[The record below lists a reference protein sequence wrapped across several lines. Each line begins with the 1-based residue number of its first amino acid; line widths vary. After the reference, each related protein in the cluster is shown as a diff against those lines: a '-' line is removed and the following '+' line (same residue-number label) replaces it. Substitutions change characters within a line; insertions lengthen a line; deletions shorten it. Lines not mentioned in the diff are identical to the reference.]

1 MKLTIRSIAQ
11 RNYIMKPQKIKLLL
25 FSIVLFLCS
34 NAGPVSAQSDEGKLR
49 TVVVGQDNKPIAA
62 ANISLFRK
70 PNDVLLKG
78 TLSNE
83 NGEIVLFA
91 IPEGKYSL
99 QVSTVGYGTY
109 RSGEIMLRAG
119 DFKVLDTIRLQ
130 LESKVLGEAP
140 VIGKKP
146 LIESHLDKVV
156 LNVENSIL
164 ATGNNA
170 LELLQKVPG
179 VTLDNK
185 KINLRGK
192 SNVIIMIDGKPTY
205 LSADE
210 VSRLL
215 ENTASN
221 AIASIEVLTNPP
233 AKYDAAGNAG
243 IINIKT
249 KRNTQFGSNV
259 SLNLNL
265 GQGKYTKADGG
276 FLINHRNNWVNL
288 FSSYNYATALGFNDL
303 DIDRAVDTKS
313 GTTFFNS
320 DSYSKFRYRGHN
332 FKFAADFNLGKQEV
346 IGFVVNGNVSNG
358 HSTREGSNLIASQKG
373 KLDSVVLGSNLSDF
387 KYHYL
392 TYNLNYKK
400 TFDTLGTEL
409 TFNGDYSYSKN
420 NDNSTVGNHF
430 LDANWEEFKSPHI
443 FRNDMLSKTKILVF
457 KTDFVHPFN
466 KTTKLEAGLKYS
478 RVKTDN
484 NLLYE
489 DQDQQGEFVQNNGQ
503 SNHFLYNENI
513 AAAYFS
519 LNKSFGKFSVQT
531 GLRVENTNSLGNS
544 VTLEQQTKRTY
555 TDFFPSIFVQQQIND
570 NHKLGASYSRRIDRP
585 DYGSLNPFVYYLD
598 QYTYQYGNPYLN
610 PQYTNSYEVNYTFKD
625 RYLLSLG
632 YKRTNDAIT
641 QVIESNSETKAI
653 AQTDRNLAYFDY
665 YNMNVNI
672 PVKLFKW
679 WSISNDAS
687 AFYNKFSFDEHSGA
701 QRQLE
706 KLSFQVSSNHDI
718 RIGETTNLEL
728 TGNYFSPAVYGVFS
742 FQSYYGIDLGAGKTF
757 LDKKLNVKLGIN
769 DVLNTRGQRRLS
781 SYQENGYYRIRNA
794 YDSRVIRL
802 SVSYRFGNMNIKSVN
817 KKGGDNDEDN
827 RLKK

>member
-1 MKLTIRSIAQ
+1 
-11 RNYIMKPQKIKLLL
+11 MKPQEIKLLL
-25 FSIVLFLCS
+25 LAIILSICSVL
-34 NAGPVSAQSDEGKLR
+34 GTVYAQSAGGKLR
-49 TVVVGQDNKPIAA
+49 AVVVGQNNQPIGAA
-62 ANISLFRK
+62 SISLFRK
-70 PNDVLLKG
+70 PGDVLLKG

-83 NGEIVLFA
+83 NGEIELFA
-91 IPEGKYSL
+91 IPEGKYML
-99 QVSTVGYGTY
+99 QVSSVGYAMY
-109 RSGEIMLRAG
+109 RSSEMTLNTG
-119 DFKVLDTIRLQ
+119 DFKMLDTIHLQ
-130 LESKVLGEAP
+130 VESKVLSEAQ

-146 LIESHLDKVV
+146 LIESQLDKVV

-249 KRNTQFGSNV
+249 KKNTQFGSNV

-265 GQGKYTKADGG
+265 AQGKYTKGDGG
-276 FLINHRNNWVNL
+276 FQISHRNNWVNL
-288 FSSYNYATALGFNDL
+288 FSSYNYANTLGFNDL
-303 DIDRAVDTKS
+303 NIDRAVETKA
-313 GTTFFNS
+313 GTTYFNS

-332 FKFAADFNLGKQEV
+332 FKFAADFNLGKQDV

-358 HSTREGSNLIASQKG
+358 NSTREGSNLIASQKG
-373 KLDSVVLGSNLSDF
+373 KLDSIVLGSNMSDF

-409 TFNGDYSYSKN
+409 TFNGDFSDSKN
-420 NDNSTVGNHF
+420 DDNSTVGNRF
-430 LDANWEEFKSPHI
+430 LDANWQEFKLPNI

-457 KTDFVHPFN
+457 KTDFVHPFD

-484 NLLYE
+484 NLVYE
-489 DQDQQGEFVQNNGQ
+489 DQNQNGEFVRNNGQ
-503 SNHFLYNENI
+503 SNQFLYNENI

-519 LNKSFGKFSVQT
+519 LNKSFGKLSVQT
-531 GLRVENTNSLGNS
+531 GLRVENTSSLGNS
-544 VTLEQQTKRTY
+544 VTMGQQTKRNY
-555 TDFFPSIFVQQQIND
+555 TDFFPTVFIQQQISD
-570 NHKLGASYSRRIDRP
+570 DHKLGLSYSRRIDRP
-585 DYGSLNPFVYYLD
+585 DYGSLNPFIYYLD

-610 PQYTNSYEVNYTFKD
+610 PQYTNSYELNYTFKEQ
-625 RYLLSLG
+625 YLLSLG

-653 AQTDRNLAYFDY
+653 AQTDRNLTYFDY

-672 PVKLFKW
+672 PVKPFKW
-679 WSISNDAS
+679 WSISNNAT
-687 AFYNKFSFDEHSGA
+687 AFYNKFSFDERSGA

-706 KLSFQVSSNHDI
+706 KLSFQVSSTHDI

-728 TGNYFSPAVYGVFS
+728 TANYSSPAVYGVLS

-757 LDKKLNVKLGIN
+757 LDKKMNIKLAVN

-781 SYQENGYYRIRNA
+781 SYQEDGYYRIRNG
-794 YDSRVIRL
+794 YDSRVVRL
-802 SVSYRFGNMNIKSVN
+802 SISYRFGNMNIKSVN
-817 KKGGDNDEDN
+817 KKAGNNDEDS

>member
-1 MKLTIRSIAQ
+1 
-11 RNYIMKPQKIKLLL
+11 MKPQKIKLLL
-25 FSIVLFLCS
+25 LAIILSICSVL
-34 NAGPVSAQSDEGKLR
+34 GTVYAQSAGGKLR
-49 TVVVGQDNKPIAA
+49 AVVVGQDNQPIGAA
-62 ANISLFRK
+62 SISLFRK
-70 PNDVLLKG
+70 PGDVLLKG

-83 NGEIVLFA
+83 NGEIELFA
-91 IPEGKYSL
+91 IPEGKYML
-99 QVSTVGYGTY
+99 QVSSVGYAMY
-109 RSGEIMLRAG
+109 RSSEMTLNTG
-119 DFKVLDTIRLQ
+119 DFKMLDTIHLQ
-130 LESKVLGEAP
+130 VESKVLSEAQ

-146 LIESHLDKVV
+146 LIESQLDKVV

-249 KRNTQFGSNV
+249 KKNTQFGSNV

-265 GQGKYTKADGG
+265 AQGKYTKGDGG
-276 FLINHRNNWVNL
+276 FQISHRNNWVNL
-288 FSSYNYATALGFNDL
+288 FSSYNYANTLGFNDL
-303 DIDRAVDTKS
+303 NIDRAVETKA
-313 GTTFFNS
+313 GTTYFNS

-332 FKFAADFNLGKQEV
+332 FKFAADFNLGKQDV

-358 HSTREGSNLIASQKG
+358 NSTREGSNLIASQKE
-373 KLDSVVLGSNLSDF
+373 KLDSIVLGSNLSDF

-409 TFNGDYSYSKN
+409 TFNGDFSDSKN
-420 NDNSTVGNHF
+420 DDNSTVGNRF
-430 LDANWEEFKSPHI
+430 LDANWQEFKLPNI

-457 KTDFVHPFN
+457 KTDFVHPFD

-484 NLLYE
+484 NLVYE
-489 DQDQQGEFVQNNGQ
+489 DQNQNGKFVRNNGQ
-503 SNHFLYNENI
+503 SNQFLYNENI

-519 LNKSFGKFSVQT
+519 LNKSFGKLSVQT
-531 GLRVENTNSLGNS
+531 GLRVENTSSLGNS
-544 VTLEQQTKRTY
+544 VTMGQQTKRNY
-555 TDFFPSIFVQQQIND
+555 TDFFPTVFIQQQISD
-570 NHKLGASYSRRIDRP
+570 DHKLGLSYSRRIDRP
-585 DYGSLNPFVYYLD
+585 DYGSLNPFIYYLD

-610 PQYTNSYEVNYTFKD
+610 PQYTNSYELNYTFKEQ
-625 RYLLSLG
+625 YLLSLG

-653 AQTDRNLAYFDY
+653 AQTDRNLTYFDY

-672 PVKLFKW
+672 PVKPFKW
-679 WSISNDAS
+679 WSISNNAT
-687 AFYNKFSFDEHSGA
+687 AFYNKFSFDERSGA

-706 KLSFQVSSNHDI
+706 KLSFQVSSTHDI
-718 RIGETTNLEL
+718 RIGETTNVEL
-728 TGNYFSPAVYGVFS
+728 TANYSSPAVYGVLS

-757 LDKKLNVKLGIN
+757 LDKKMNIKLAVN

-781 SYQENGYYRIRNA
+781 SYQEDGYYRIRNG
-794 YDSRVIRL
+794 YDSRVVRL
-802 SVSYRFGNMNIKSVN
+802 SISYRFGNMNIKSVN
-817 KKGGDNDEDN
+817 KKAGNNDEDS

>member
-1 MKLTIRSIAQ
+1 
-11 RNYIMKPQKIKLLL
+11 MKPQKIKLLL
-25 FSIVLFLCS
+25 LFVMLSLFSFL
-34 NAGPVSAQSDEGKLR
+34 GTVYAQSAGGKLR
-49 TVVVGQDNKPIAA
+49 AVVVGQDSQPVGAA
-62 ANISLFRK
+62 SISLFRK
-70 PNDVLLKG
+70 PADVLLKG
-78 TLSNE
+78 TLSKE
-83 NGEIVLFA
+83 NGEIELLA
-91 IPEGKYSL
+91 IPEGKYML
-99 QVSTVGYGTY
+99 QVSSIGYAVY
-109 RSGEIMLRAG
+109 RSSEMTLNTG
-119 DFKVLDTIRLQ
+119 DFKMLDTIRLQ
-130 LESKVLGEAP
+130 VENKVLSEAQ
-140 VIGKKP
+140 VVGRKP
-146 LIESHLDKVV
+146 LIESQLDKVV

-192 SNVIIMIDGKPTY
+192 SSVIIMIDGKPTY

-215 ENTASN
+215 ENTSSN

-249 KRNTQFGSNV
+249 KKNTQFGSNV

-276 FLINHRNNWVNL
+276 FQINNRNNWANL
-288 FSSYNYATALGFNDL
+288 FASYNYANTLGFNDL
-303 DIDRAVDTKS
+303 DIDRAVETKA

-332 FKFAADFNLGKQEV
+332 FKFAADFNLGKQDV

-358 HSTREGSNLIASQKG
+358 HSTREGSNLITSQKG
-373 KLDSVVLGSNLSDF
+373 KLDSIVLGSNLSDF

-409 TFNGDYSYSKN
+409 TFNGDFSDSKN
-420 NDNSTVGNHF
+420 NDNSTVSNRF
-430 LDANWEEFKSPHI
+430 LDANWQEFKLPNI

-457 KTDFVHPFN
+457 KTDFVHPFD

-484 NLLYE
+484 NLVYE
-489 DQDQQGEFVQNNGQ
+489 DQNQNGEFVRNNGQ
-503 SNHFLYNENI
+503 SNQFLYNENI

-519 LNKSFGKFSVQT
+519 LNKSFGKLSVQT
-531 GLRVENTNSLGNS
+531 GLRVENTGSLGNS
-544 VTLEQQTKRTY
+544 VTLGQQTKRNY
-555 TDFFPSIFVQQQIND
+555 TDFFPTVFIQQQISD
-570 NHKLGASYSRRIDRP
+570 DHKLGLSYSRRIDRP
-585 DYGSLNPFVYYLD
+585 DYGSLNPFIYYLD

-610 PQYTNSYEVNYTFKD
+610 PQYTNSYELNYTFKEH
-625 RYLLSLG
+625 YLLSLG

-641 QVIESNSETKAI
+641 QVIESNPETKAI
-653 AQTDRNLAYFDY
+653 AQTDRNLTYFDY

-672 PVKLFKW
+672 PLKPFKW
-679 WSISNDAS
+679 WSISNNAT
-687 AFYNKFSFDEHSGA
+687 AFYNKFSFDERSGA

-706 KLSFQVSSNHDI
+706 KLSFQVSSTHDI
-718 RIGETTNLEL
+718 RIGETTNVEL
-728 TGNYFSPAVYGVFS
+728 AANYFSPAVYGVLS

-757 LDKKLNVKLGIN
+757 LDKKMNVKLAVN
-769 DVLNTRGQRRLS
+769 DILNTRGQRRLS
-781 SYQENGYYRIRNA
+781 SYQEDGYYRIRNG
-794 YDSRVIRL
+794 YDSRVVRL
-802 SVSYRFGNMNIKSVN
+802 SISYRFGNMNIKSVN
-817 KKGGDNDEDN
+817 KKAGNNDEDS

>member
-1 MKLTIRSIAQ
+1 
-11 RNYIMKPQKIKLLL
+11 MKPQKIKLLL
-25 FSIVLFLCS
+25 LFVMLSLFSFL
-34 NAGPVSAQSDEGKLR
+34 GTVYAQSAGGKLR
-49 TVVVGQDNKPIAA
+49 AVVVGQDSKPVGAA
-62 ANISLFRK
+62 SISLFRK
-70 PNDVLLKG
+70 PADVLLKG
-78 TLSNE
+78 TLSKE
-83 NGEIVLFA
+83 NGEIELLA
-91 IPEGKYSL
+91 IPEGKYML
-99 QVSTVGYGTY
+99 QVSSIGYAVY
-109 RSGEIMLRAG
+109 RSSEMTLNTG
-119 DFKVLDTIRLQ
+119 DFKILDTIRLQ
-130 LESKVLGEAP
+130 VENKVLSEAQ
-140 VIGKKP
+140 VIGRKP
-146 LIESHLDKVV
+146 LIESQLDKVV

-215 ENTASN
+215 ENTSSN

-249 KRNTQFGSNV
+249 KKNTQFGSNV

-276 FLINHRNNWVNL
+276 FQINNRNNWANL
-288 FSSYNYATALGFNDL
+288 FASYNYANTLGFNDL
-303 DIDRAVDTKS
+303 DIDRAVETKA

-332 FKFAADFNLGKQEV
+332 FKFAADFNLGKQDV

-358 HSTREGSNLIASQKG
+358 HSTREGSNLITSQKG
-373 KLDSVVLGSNLSDF
+373 KLDSIVLGSNLSDF

-409 TFNGDYSYSKN
+409 TFNGDFSDSKN
-420 NDNSTVGNHF
+420 NDNSTVSNRF
-430 LDANWEEFKSPHI
+430 LDANWQEFKSPNI

-484 NLLYE
+484 NLVYE
-489 DQDQQGEFVQNNGQ
+489 DQNQNGEFVRNNGQ
-503 SNHFLYNENI
+503 SNQFLYNENI

-519 LNKSFGKFSVQT
+519 LNKSFGKLSVQT
-531 GLRVENTNSLGNS
+531 GFRVENTGSLGNS
-544 VTLEQQTKRTY
+544 VTLGQQTKRNY
-555 TDFFPSIFVQQQIND
+555 TDFFPTVFIQQQISD
-570 NHKLGASYSRRIDRP
+570 DHKLGLSYSRRIDRP
-585 DYGSLNPFVYYLD
+585 DYGSLNPFIYYLD

-610 PQYTNSYEVNYTFKD
+610 PQYTNSYELNYTFKEH
-625 RYLLSLG
+625 YLLSLG

-641 QVIESNSETKAI
+641 QVIESNPETKAI
-653 AQTDRNLAYFDY
+653 AQTDRNLTYFDY

-672 PVKLFKW
+672 PVKPFKW
-679 WSISNDAS
+679 WIISNNAT
-687 AFYNKFSFDEHSGA
+687 AFYNKFSFDERSGA

-706 KLSFQVSSNHDI
+706 KLSFQVSSTHDI
-718 RIGETTNLEL
+718 RIGKTTNVEL
-728 TGNYFSPAVYGVFS
+728 TANYFSPAVYGVLS

-757 LDKKLNVKLGIN
+757 LDKKMNVKLAVN
-769 DVLNTRGQRRLS
+769 DILNTRGQRRLS
-781 SYQENGYYRIRNA
+781 SYQEDGYYRIRNG
-794 YDSRVIRL
+794 YDSRVVRL
-802 SVSYRFGNMNIKSVN
+802 SISYRFGNMNIKSVN
-817 KKGGDNDEDN
+817 KKAGNNDEDS

>member
-1 MKLTIRSIAQ
+1 
-11 RNYIMKPQKIKLLL
+11 MKPQKIKLLL
-25 FSIVLFLCS
+25 LAIILSICSVL
-34 NAGPVSAQSDEGKLR
+34 GTVYAQSAGGKLR
-49 TVVVGQDNKPIAA
+49 AVVVGQDNQPIGAA
-62 ANISLFRK
+62 SISLFRK
-70 PNDVLLKG
+70 PGDVLLKG

-83 NGEIVLFA
+83 NGEIELFA
-91 IPEGKYSL
+91 IPEGKYML
-99 QVSTVGYGTY
+99 QVSSVGYAMY
-109 RSGEIMLRAG
+109 RSSEMTLNTG
-119 DFKVLDTIRLQ
+119 DFKMLDTIHLQ
-130 LESKVLGEAP
+130 VESKVLSEAQ

-146 LIESHLDKVV
+146 LIESQLDKVV

-249 KRNTQFGSNV
+249 KKNTQFGSNV

-265 GQGKYTKADGG
+265 AQGKYTKGDGG
-276 FLINHRNNWVNL
+276 FQISHRNNWVNL
-288 FSSYNYATALGFNDL
+288 FSSYNYANTLGFNDL
-303 DIDRAVDTKS
+303 NIDRAVETKA
-313 GTTFFNS
+313 GTTYFNS

-332 FKFAADFNLGKQEV
+332 FKFAADFNLGKQDV

-358 HSTREGSNLIASQKG
+358 NSTREGSNLIASQKE
-373 KLDSVVLGSNLSDF
+373 KLDSIVLGRNLSDF

-409 TFNGDYSYSKN
+409 TFNGDFSDSKN
-420 NDNSTVGNHF
+420 DDNSTVGNRF
-430 LDANWEEFKSPHI
+430 LDANWQEFKLPNI

-457 KTDFVHPFN
+457 KTDFVHPFD

-484 NLLYE
+484 NLVYE
-489 DQDQQGEFVQNNGQ
+489 DQNQNGKFVRNNGQ
-503 SNHFLYNENI
+503 SNQFLYNENI

-519 LNKSFGKFSVQT
+519 LNKSFGKLSVQT
-531 GLRVENTNSLGNS
+531 GLRVENTSSLGNS
-544 VTLEQQTKRTY
+544 VTMGQQTKRNY
-555 TDFFPSIFVQQQIND
+555 TDFFPTVFIQQQISD
-570 NHKLGASYSRRIDRP
+570 DHKLGLSYSRRIDRP
-585 DYGSLNPFVYYLD
+585 DYGSLNPFIYYLD

-610 PQYTNSYEVNYTFKD
+610 PQYTNSYELNYTFKEQ
-625 RYLLSLG
+625 YLLSLG

-653 AQTDRNLAYFDY
+653 AQTDRNLTYFDY

-672 PVKLFKW
+672 PVKPFKW
-679 WSISNDAS
+679 WSISNNAT
-687 AFYNKFSFDEHSGA
+687 AFYNKFSFDERSGA

-706 KLSFQVSSNHDI
+706 KLSFQVSSTHDI
-718 RIGETTNLEL
+718 RIGETTNVEL
-728 TGNYFSPAVYGVFS
+728 TANYSSPAVYGVLS

-757 LDKKLNVKLGIN
+757 LDKKMNIKLAVN

-781 SYQENGYYRIRNA
+781 SYQEDGYYRIRNG
-794 YDSRVIRL
+794 YDSRVVRL
-802 SVSYRFGNMNIKSVN
+802 SISYRFGNMNIKSVN
-817 KKGGDNDEDN
+817 KKAGNNDEDS

>member
-1 MKLTIRSIAQ
+1 
-11 RNYIMKPQKIKLLL
+11 MKPQKIKLLL
-25 FSIVLFLCS
+25 SFIILLLFSIVK
-34 NAGPVSAQSDEGKLR
+34 PVSAQSDGGKLR
-49 TVVVGQDNKPIAA
+49 AVVVGQDNQPLGAA
-62 ANISLFRK
+62 SISLFRM
-70 PNDVLLKG
+70 PNHVLLKG

-83 NGEIVLFA
+83 NGEIELLA
-91 IPEGKYSL
+91 IPEGKYML
-99 QVSTVGYGTY
+99 QVSLVGYAMY
-109 RSGEIMLRAG
+109 RSSEMALNAG

-130 LESKVLGEAP
+130 AERKVLNEAQ

-146 LIESHLDKVV
+146 LIENQIDKVV

-215 ENTASN
+215 ENTSSN

-249 KRNTQFGSNV
+249 KKNTQFGSNV

-276 FLINHRNNWVNL
+276 FQINHRNNWVNL
-288 FSSYNYATALGFNDL
+288 FSSYNYANTLGFNDL
-303 DIDRAVDTKS
+303 NIDRAVDSKA
-313 GTTFFNS
+313 GTTYFNS

-332 FKFAADFNLGKQEV
+332 FKFAADFNLGKQDV

-373 KLDSVVLGSNLSDF
+373 KLDSIVLGSNLSDF

-400 TFDTLGTEL
+400 TLDTLGTEL
-409 TFNGDYSYSKN
+409 TVNGDYSDSKN
-420 NDNSTVGNHF
+420 DDNSTVGNRF
-430 LDANWEEFKSPHI
+430 LDANWQEFKLPHI

-457 KTDFVHPFN
+457 KTDFVHPFD
-466 KTTKLEAGLKYS
+466 KTAKLEAGLKYS

-484 NLLYE
+484 NLVYE
-489 DQDQQGEFVQNNGQ
+489 DQDQDGEFVRNNGQ

-519 LNKSFGKFSVQT
+519 LNKSFGKLSVQAR
-531 GLRVENTNSLGNS
+531 LRVENTSSLGNS
-544 VTLEQQTKRTY
+544 VTMGQQTKRNY
-555 TDFFPSIFVQQQIND
+555 TDFFPTIFIQQQISD
-570 NHKLGASYSRRIDRP
+570 IHKLGVSYSRRIDRP
-585 DYGSLNPFVYYLD
+585 DYGALNPFIYYLD

-610 PQYTNSYEVNYTFKD
+610 PQYTNSYELNYTFKD
-625 RYLLSLG
+625 HYLLSLG

-641 QVIESNSETKAI
+641 QIIESNSETKAI
-653 AQTDRNLAYFDY
+653 AQTDKNLTYFDY

-672 PVKLFKW
+672 PVRPFKW
-679 WSISNDAS
+679 WSISNNAT
-687 AFYNKFSFDEHSGA
+687 AFYNKFSFDERSGA

-706 KLSFQVSSNHDI
+706 KLSFQVSSTHDI
-718 RIGETTNLEL
+718 RIGETTNVEL
-728 TGNYFSPAVYGVFS
+728 TANYSSPAVYGVLS
-742 FQSYYGIDLGAGKTF
+742 FQSYYGIDLGVGKTF
-757 LDKKLNVKLGIN
+757 LDKKMNVKLAVN
-769 DVLNTRGQRRLS
+769 DVLNTRGKRRLS
-781 SYQENGYYRIRNA
+781 SYQEDGYYRIRNG
-794 YDSRVIRL
+794 YDSRVVRL
-802 SVSYRFGNMNIKSVN
+802 SISYRFGNMNIKSVN
-817 KKGGDNDEDN
+817 KKAGNNDEDN

>member
-1 MKLTIRSIAQ
+1 
-11 RNYIMKPQKIKLLL
+11 MKPQKIKLLL
-25 FSIVLFLCS
+25 LLIILSLCS
-34 NAGPVSAQSDEGKLR
+34 VWGTVYAQSAGGKLR
-49 TVVVGQDNKPIAA
+49 AVVVGQDNQPIAA
-62 ANISLFRK
+62 ASISLFRK
-70 PNDVLLKG
+70 PGDVLLKG

-83 NGEIVLFA
+83 HGAIELFA
-91 IPEGKYSL
+91 IPEGKYML
-99 QVSTVGYGTY
+99 QVSSVGYAIY
-109 RSGEIMLRAG
+109 RSSEMTLNTG

-130 LESKVLGEAP
+130 VESKVLSEAQ
-140 VIGKKP
+140 VVGRKP
-146 LIESHLDKVV
+146 LIESQLDKVV

-249 KRNTQFGSNV
+249 KKNTQFGSNV

-276 FLINHRNNWVNL
+276 FQISHRNNWVNL
-288 FSSYNYATALGFNDL
+288 FSSYNYANTLGFNDL
-303 DIDRAVDTKS
+303 NIDRAVETKA
-313 GTTFFNS
+313 GTTYFNS

-332 FKFAADFNLGKQEV
+332 FKFAADFNLGKQDV

-358 HSTREGSNLIASQKG
+358 HSTREGSNLITSQKG
-373 KLDSVVLGSNLSDF
+373 KLDSIVLGSNLSDF

-409 TFNGDYSYSKN
+409 TFNGDFSDSKN
-420 NDNSTVGNHF
+420 DDNSTVGNRF
-430 LDANWEEFKSPHI
+430 LDANWQEFKLPNI

-466 KTTKLEAGLKYS
+466 KTAKLEAGLKYS

-484 NLLYE
+484 NLVYE
-489 DQDQQGEFVQNNGQ
+489 DQNQNGEFVRNNGQ
-503 SNHFLYNENI
+503 SNQFLYNENI

-519 LNKSFGKFSVQT
+519 LNKSFGKLSVQT
-531 GLRVENTNSLGNS
+531 GLRVENTSSLGNS
-544 VTLEQQTKRTY
+544 VTLGQQTKRNY
-555 TDFFPSIFVQQQIND
+555 TDFFPTIFIQQQISD
-570 NHKLGASYSRRIDRP
+570 DHKLGLSYSRRIDRP
-585 DYGSLNPFVYYLD
+585 DYGSLNPFIYYLD

-610 PQYTNSYEVNYTFKD
+610 PQYTNSYELNYTFKEQ
-625 RYLLSLG
+625 YLLSLG

-653 AQTDRNLAYFDY
+653 AQTDRNLTYFDY

-672 PVKLFKW
+672 PVKPFKW
-679 WSISNDAS
+679 WSISNNAT
-687 AFYNKFSFDEHSGA
+687 AFYNKFSFDERSGA

-706 KLSFQVSSNHDI
+706 KLSFQVSSTHDI
-718 RIGETTNLEL
+718 RIGETTNVEL
-728 TGNYFSPAVYGVFS
+728 TANYSSPAVYGVLS

-757 LDKKLNVKLGIN
+757 LDKKMNIKLAVN
-769 DVLNTRGQRRLS
+769 DVLNTRGKRRLS
-781 SYQENGYYRIRNA
+781 SYQEDGYYRIRNG
-794 YDSRVIRL
+794 YDSRVVRL
-802 SVSYRFGNMNIKSVN
+802 SISYRFGNMNIKSVN
-817 KKGGDNDEDN
+817 KRAGNNDEDN

>member
-1 MKLTIRSIAQ
+1 
-11 RNYIMKPQKIKLLL
+11 MKPQKIKLLL
-25 FSIVLFLCS
+25 LAIILSICSVL
-34 NAGPVSAQSDEGKLR
+34 GTVYAQSAGGKLR
-49 TVVVGQDNKPIAA
+49 AVVVGQDNQPIGAA
-62 ANISLFRK
+62 SISLFRK
-70 PNDVLLKG
+70 PGDVLLKG

-83 NGEIVLFA
+83 NGEIELFA
-91 IPEGKYSL
+91 IPEGKYML
-99 QVSTVGYGTY
+99 QVSSVGYAMY
-109 RSGEIMLRAG
+109 RSSEMTLNTG
-119 DFKVLDTIRLQ
+119 DFKMLDTIHLQ
-130 LESKVLGEAP
+130 VESKVLSEAQ

-146 LIESHLDKVV
+146 LIESQLDKVV

-249 KRNTQFGSNV
+249 KKNTQFGSNV

-265 GQGKYTKADGG
+265 AQGKYTKGDGG
-276 FLINHRNNWVNL
+276 FQISHRNNWVNL
-288 FSSYNYATALGFNDL
+288 FSSYNYANTLGFNDL
-303 DIDRAVDTKS
+303 NIDRAVETKA
-313 GTTFFNS
+313 GTTYFNS

-332 FKFAADFNLGKQEV
+332 FKFAADFNLGKQDV

-358 HSTREGSNLIASQKG
+358 NSTREGSNLIASQKG
-373 KLDSVVLGSNLSDF
+373 KLDSIVLGSNLSDF

-409 TFNGDYSYSKN
+409 TFNGDFSDSKN
-420 NDNSTVGNHF
+420 DDNSIVGNRF
-430 LDANWEEFKSPHI
+430 LDASWQEFKLPNI

-457 KTDFVHPFN
+457 KTDFVHPFD

-484 NLLYE
+484 NLVYE
-489 DQDQQGEFVQNNGQ
+489 DQNQNGEFVRNNGQ
-503 SNHFLYNENI
+503 SNQFLYNENI

-519 LNKSFGKFSVQT
+519 LNKSFGKLSVQT
-531 GLRVENTNSLGNS
+531 GLRVENTSSLGNS
-544 VTLEQQTKRTY
+544 VTMGQQTKRNY
-555 TDFFPSIFVQQQIND
+555 TDFFPTVFIQQQISD
-570 NHKLGASYSRRIDRP
+570 DHKLGLSYSRRIDRP
-585 DYGSLNPFVYYLD
+585 DYGSLNPFIYYLD

-610 PQYTNSYEVNYTFKD
+610 PQYTNSYELNYTFKEQ
-625 RYLLSLG
+625 YLLSLG

-653 AQTDRNLAYFDY
+653 AQTDRNLTYFDY

-672 PVKLFKW
+672 PVKPFKW
-679 WSISNDAS
+679 WSISNNAT
-687 AFYNKFSFDEHSGA
+687 AFYNKFSFDERSGA

-706 KLSFQVSSNHDI
+706 KLSFQVSSTHDI

-728 TGNYFSPAVYGVFS
+728 TANYSSPAVYGVLS

-757 LDKKLNVKLGIN
+757 LDKKMNIKLAVN

-781 SYQENGYYRIRNA
+781 SYQEDGYYRIRNG
-794 YDSRVIRL
+794 YDSRVVRL
-802 SVSYRFGNMNIKSVN
+802 SISYRFGNMNIKSVN
-817 KKGGDNDEDN
+817 KKAGNNDEDS

>member
-1 MKLTIRSIAQ
+1 
-11 RNYIMKPQKIKLLL
+11 MKPQKIKLLL
-25 FSIVLFLCS
+25 LFVMLSLFSFL
-34 NAGPVSAQSDEGKLR
+34 GTVYAQSAGGKLR
-49 TVVVGQDNKPIAA
+49 AVVVGQDSQPVGAA
-62 ANISLFRK
+62 SISLFRK
-70 PNDVLLKG
+70 PADVLLKG
-78 TLSNE
+78 TLSKE
-83 NGEIVLFA
+83 NGEIELLA
-91 IPEGKYSL
+91 IPEGKYML
-99 QVSTVGYGTY
+99 QVSSIGYAVY
-109 RSGEIMLRAG
+109 RSSEMTLNTG
-119 DFKVLDTIRLQ
+119 DFKILDTIRLQ
-130 LESKVLGEAP
+130 MESKVLSEAQ
-140 VIGKKP
+140 VIGRKP
-146 LIESHLDKVV
+146 LIESQLDKVV

-215 ENTASN
+215 ENTSSN

-249 KRNTQFGSNV
+249 KKNTQFGSNV

-276 FLINHRNNWVNL
+276 FQINNRNNWANL
-288 FSSYNYATALGFNDL
+288 FASYNYANTLGFNDL
-303 DIDRAVDTKS
+303 DIDRAVETKA

-320 DSYSKFRYRGHN
+320 DSYSKFLYRGHN
-332 FKFAADFNLGKQEV
+332 FKFAADFNLGKQDV

-358 HSTREGSNLIASQKG
+358 HSTREGSNLITSQKG
-373 KLDSVVLGSNLSDF
+373 KLDSIVLGSNLSDF

-409 TFNGDYSYSKN
+409 TFNGDFSDSKN
-420 NDNSTVGNHF
+420 NDNSTVSNRF
-430 LDANWEEFKSPHI
+430 LDANWQEFKLPNI

-457 KTDFVHPFN
+457 KTDFVHPFD

-484 NLLYE
+484 NLVYE
-489 DQDQQGEFVQNNGQ
+489 DQNQNGEFVRNNGQ
-503 SNHFLYNENI
+503 SNQFLYNENI

-519 LNKSFGKFSVQT
+519 LNKSFGKLSVQT
-531 GLRVENTNSLGNS
+531 GLRVENTGSLGNS
-544 VTLEQQTKRTY
+544 VTLGQQTKRNY
-555 TDFFPSIFVQQQIND
+555 TDFFPTVFIQQQISD
-570 NHKLGASYSRRIDRP
+570 DHKLGLSYSRRIDRP
-585 DYGSLNPFVYYLD
+585 DYGSLNPFIYYLD

-610 PQYTNSYEVNYTFKD
+610 PQYTNSYELNYTFKEH
-625 RYLLSLG
+625 YLLSLG

-641 QVIESNSETKAI
+641 QVIESNPETKAI
-653 AQTDRNLAYFDY
+653 AQTDRNLTYFDY

-672 PVKLFKW
+672 PVKPFKW
-679 WSISNDAS
+679 WSISNNAT
-687 AFYNKFSFDEHSGA
+687 AFYNKFSFDERSGA

-706 KLSFQVSSNHDI
+706 KLSFQVSSTHDI
-718 RIGETTNLEL
+718 RIGETTNVEL
-728 TGNYFSPAVYGVFS
+728 AANYFSPAVYGVLS

-757 LDKKLNVKLGIN
+757 LDKKMNVKLAVN
-769 DVLNTRGQRRLS
+769 DILNTRGQRRLS
-781 SYQENGYYRIRNA
+781 SYQEDGYYRIRNG
-794 YDSRVIRL
+794 YDSRVVRL
-802 SVSYRFGNMNIKSVN
+802 SISYRFGNMNIKSVN
-817 KKGGDNDEDN
+817 KKAGNNDEDS

>member
-1 MKLTIRSIAQ
+1 M
-11 RNYIMKPQKIKLLL
+11 
-25 FSIVLFLCS
+25 
-34 NAGPVSAQSDEGKLR
+34 
-49 TVVVGQDNKPIAA
+49 
-62 ANISLFRK
+62 
-70 PNDVLLKG
+70 
-78 TLSNE
+78 
-83 NGEIVLFA
+83 
-91 IPEGKYSL
+91 
-99 QVSTVGYGTY
+99 
-109 RSGEIMLRAG
+109 
-119 DFKVLDTIRLQ
+119 
-130 LESKVLGEAP
+130 
-140 VIGKKP
+140 
-146 LIESHLDKVV
+146 
-156 LNVENSIL
+156 
-164 ATGNNA
+164 
-170 LELLQKVPG
+170 
-179 VTLDNK
+179 
-185 KINLRGK
+185 
-192 SNVIIMIDGKPTY
+192 
-205 LSADE
+205 
-210 VSRLL
+210 
-215 ENTASN
+215 
-221 AIASIEVLTNPP
+221 
-233 AKYDAAGNAG
+233 
-243 IINIKT
+243 
-249 KRNTQFGSNV
+249 
-259 SLNLNL
+259 
-265 GQGKYTKADGG
+265 
-276 FLINHRNNWVNL
+276 
-288 FSSYNYATALGFNDL
+288 
-303 DIDRAVDTKS
+303 
-313 GTTFFNS
+313 
-320 DSYSKFRYRGHN
+320 
-332 FKFAADFNLGKQEV
+332 
-346 IGFVVNGNVSNG
+346 
-358 HSTREGSNLIASQKG
+358 
-373 KLDSVVLGSNLSDF
+373 SDF

-443 FRNDMLSKTKILVF
+443 FRNDMLSKAKILVF

-531 GLRVENTNSLGNS
+531 GLRVENTSSLGNS
-544 VTLEQQTKRTY
+544 VTLGQQTKRTY

-679 WSISNDAS
+679 WSISNNAS

-802 SVSYRFGNMNIKSVN
+802 SVSYRFGNMNIKSAN
-817 KKGGDNDEDN
+817 KKGGNNDEDN

>member
-1 MKLTIRSIAQ
+1 
-11 RNYIMKPQKIKLLL
+11 MKPQKIKLLL
-25 FSIVLFLCS
+25 LLIILSLCS
-34 NAGPVSAQSDEGKLR
+34 ALATVYAQAAGGKLR
-49 TVVVGQDNKPIAA
+49 AVVVGQDNLPIGAA
-62 ANISLFRK
+62 SISLFRK
-70 PNDVLLKG
+70 PGDVLLKG

-83 NGEIVLFA
+83 NGEIELFA
-91 IPEGKYSL
+91 IPEGKYVL
-99 QVSTVGYGTY
+99 QVSSVGYAMY
-109 RSGEIMLRAG
+109 RSSEMTLNTG
-119 DFKVLDTIRLQ
+119 DFKMLDTIHLQ
-130 LESKVLGEAP
+130 VESKVLSEAQ
-140 VIGKKP
+140 VIARKP
-146 LIESHLDKVV
+146 LIESQLDKVV

-249 KRNTQFGSNV
+249 KKNTQFGSNV

-265 GQGKYTKADGG
+265 AQGKYTKADGG
-276 FLINHRNNWVNL
+276 FQISHRNNWVNL
-288 FSSYNYATALGFNDL
+288 FSSYNYANTLGFNDL
-303 DIDRAVDTKS
+303 NIDRAVETKA
-313 GTTFFNS
+313 GTTYFNS

-332 FKFAADFNLGKQEV
+332 FKFAADFNLGKQDV

-358 HSTREGSNLIASQKG
+358 NSTREGSNLIASQKG
-373 KLDSVVLGSNLSDF
+373 KLDSIVLGSNLSDF

-409 TFNGDYSYSKN
+409 TFNGDFSDSKN
-420 NDNSTVGNHF
+420 NDNSTVGNRF
-430 LDANWEEFKSPHI
+430 LDANWQEFKLPNI

-457 KTDFVHPFN
+457 KTDFVHPFD
-466 KTTKLEAGLKYS
+466 KTTKLEAGVKYS

-484 NLLYE
+484 NLVYE
-489 DQDQQGEFVQNNGQ
+489 DQNQNGEFVRNNGQ
-503 SNHFLYNENI
+503 SNQFLYNENI

-531 GLRVENTNSLGNS
+531 GLRVENTSSLGNS
-544 VTLEQQTKRTY
+544 VTLEQQTKRNY
-555 TDFFPSIFVQQQIND
+555 TDFFPTVFIQQQISD
-570 NHKLGASYSRRIDRP
+570 DHKLGLSYSRRIDRP
-585 DYGSLNPFVYYLD
+585 DYGSLNPFIYYLD

-610 PQYTNSYEVNYTFKD
+610 PQYTNSYELNYTFKEQ
-625 RYLLSLG
+625 YLLSVG

-641 QVIESNSETKAI
+641 QIIESNPETKAI
-653 AQTDRNLAYFDY
+653 AQTDRNLTYFDY

-672 PVKLFKW
+672 PVKPFKW
-679 WSISNDAS
+679 WSISNNAT
-687 AFYNKFSFDEHSGA
+687 AFYNKFSFDERSGA

-706 KLSFQVSSNHDI
+706 KLSFQVSSTHDI
-718 RIGETTNLEL
+718 RIGETTNVEL
-728 TGNYFSPAVYGVFS
+728 TANYSSPAVYGVLS

-757 LDKKLNVKLGIN
+757 LDKKMNIKLAVN

-781 SYQENGYYRIRNA
+781 SYQEDGYYRIRNG
-794 YDSRVIRL
+794 YDSRVVRL
-802 SVSYRFGNMNIKSVN
+802 SISYRFGNMNIKSVN
-817 KKGGDNDEDN
+817 KKAGNNDEDS

>member
-1 MKLTIRSIAQ
+1 
-11 RNYIMKPQKIKLLL
+11 MKPQKIKLLL
-25 FSIVLFLCS
+25 LAIILSICSVL
-34 NAGPVSAQSDEGKLR
+34 GTVYAQSAGGKLR
-49 TVVVGQDNKPIAA
+49 AVVVGQDNQPIGAA
-62 ANISLFRK
+62 SISLFRK
-70 PNDVLLKG
+70 PGDVLLKG

-83 NGEIVLFA
+83 NGEIELFA
-91 IPEGKYSL
+91 IPEGKYML
-99 QVSTVGYGTY
+99 QVSSVGYAMY
-109 RSGEIMLRAG
+109 RSSEMTLNTG
-119 DFKVLDTIRLQ
+119 DFKMLDTIHLQ
-130 LESKVLGEAP
+130 VESKVLSEAQ

-146 LIESHLDKVV
+146 LIESQLDKVV

-249 KRNTQFGSNV
+249 KKNTQFGSNV

-265 GQGKYTKADGG
+265 AQGKYTKGDGG
-276 FLINHRNNWVNL
+276 FQISHRNNWVNL
-288 FSSYNYATALGFNDL
+288 FSSYNYANTLGFNDL
-303 DIDRAVDTKS
+303 NIDRAVETKA
-313 GTTFFNS
+313 GTTYFNS

-332 FKFAADFNLGKQEV
+332 FKFAADFNLGKQDV

-358 HSTREGSNLIASQKG
+358 NSTREGSNLIASQKG
-373 KLDSVVLGSNLSDF
+373 KLDSIVLGSNLSDF

-409 TFNGDYSYSKN
+409 TFNGDFSDSKN
-420 NDNSTVGNHF
+420 DDNSTVGNRF
-430 LDANWEEFKSPHI
+430 LDANWQEFKLPNI

-457 KTDFVHPFN
+457 KTDFVHPFD

-484 NLLYE
+484 NLVYE
-489 DQDQQGEFVQNNGQ
+489 DQNQNGEFVRNNGQ
-503 SNHFLYNENI
+503 SNQFLYNENI

-519 LNKSFGKFSVQT
+519 LNKSFGKLSVQT
-531 GLRVENTNSLGNS
+531 GLRVENTSSLGNS
-544 VTLEQQTKRTY
+544 VTMGQQTKRNY
-555 TDFFPSIFVQQQIND
+555 TDFFPTVFIQQQISD
-570 NHKLGASYSRRIDRP
+570 DHKLGLSYSRRIDRP
-585 DYGSLNPFVYYLD
+585 DYGSLNPFIYYLD

-610 PQYTNSYEVNYTFKD
+610 PQYTNSYELNYTFKEQ
-625 RYLLSLG
+625 YLLSLG

-653 AQTDRNLAYFDY
+653 AQTDRNLTYFDY

-672 PVKLFKW
+672 PVKPFKW
-679 WSISNDAS
+679 WSISNNAT
-687 AFYNKFSFDEHSGA
+687 AFYNKFSFDERSGA

-706 KLSFQVSSNHDI
+706 KLSFQVSSTHDI

-728 TGNYFSPAVYGVFS
+728 TANYSSPAVYGVLS

-757 LDKKLNVKLGIN
+757 LDKKMNIKLAVN

-781 SYQENGYYRIRNA
+781 SYQEDGYYRIRNG
-794 YDSRVIRL
+794 YDSRVVRL
-802 SVSYRFGNMNIKSVN
+802 SISYRFGNMNIKSVN
-817 KKGGDNDEDN
+817 KKAGNNDEDS

>member
-1 MKLTIRSIAQ
+1 MKS
-11 RNYIMKPQKIKLLL
+11 QKIKLLL
-25 FSIVLFLCS
+25 LLIISSLFS
-34 NAGPVSAQSDEGKLR
+34 VSGAVYAQSPGGKLR
-49 TVVVGQDNKPIAA
+49 AVVVGQDSRPIGAA
-62 ANISLFRK
+62 SISLFRK
-70 PNDVLLKG
+70 PSDVLLKG

-83 NGEIVLFA
+83 NGEIELFA
-91 IPEGKYSL
+91 IPEGKYML
-99 QVSTVGYGTY
+99 QVSSVGYAMY
-109 RSGEIMLRAG
+109 RSSEMTMNTG
-119 DFKVLDTIRLQ
+119 DFKMLDTIRLQ
-130 LESKVLGEAP
+130 MESKVLSEAQ
-140 VIGKKP
+140 VTGRKP
-146 LIESHLDKVV
+146 LIESQLDKVV

-215 ENTASN
+215 ENTSSN

-249 KRNTQFGSNV
+249 KKNTQFGSNV

-276 FLINHRNNWVNL
+276 FQIKHRNNWVNL
-288 FSSYNYATALGFNDL
+288 FSSYNYANTLGFNDL
-303 DIDRAVDTKS
+303 NIDRAVETKA
-313 GTTFFNS
+313 GTTYFNS

-332 FKFAADFNLGKQEV
+332 FKFAADFDLGKQDV

-358 HSTREGSNLIASQKG
+358 NSTREGSNLIASQKG
-373 KLDSVVLGSNLSDF
+373 KLDSIVLGSNLSDF

-409 TFNGDYSYSKN
+409 TFNGDFSDSKN
-420 NDNSTVGNHF
+420 DDNSTVGNRF
-430 LDANWEEFKSPHI
+430 LDANWQEFKLPNI

-457 KTDFVHPFN
+457 KTDFVHPLD

-484 NLLYE
+484 NLIYE
-489 DQDQQGEFVQNNGQ
+489 DQNQNGEFVRNNSQ
-503 SNHFLYNENI
+503 SNQFLYNENI

-519 LNKSFGKFSVQT
+519 LNKSFGKLSVQT
-531 GLRVENTNSLGNS
+531 GLRVENTSSLGNS
-544 VTLEQQTKRTY
+544 VTMGQRTRRNY
-555 TDFFPSIFVQQQIND
+555 TDFFPTVFIQQQISD
-570 NHKLGASYSRRIDRP
+570 DHKLGVSYSRRIDRP
-585 DYGSLNPFVYYLD
+585 DYGSLNPFIYYLD

-610 PQYTNSYEVNYTFKD
+610 PQYTNSYELNYTFKEQ
-625 RYLLSLG
+625 YLLSLG

-641 QVIESNSETKAI
+641 QIIESNSETKAI
-653 AQTDRNLAYFDY
+653 AQTDRNLTYFDY

-672 PVKLFKW
+672 PVKPFKG
-679 WSISNDAS
+679 WSISNNAT
-687 AFYNKFSFDEHSGA
+687 AFYNKFSFDERSGA

-706 KLSFQVSSNHDI
+706 KLSFQVSSTHDI
-718 RIGETTNLEL
+718 RIGETTNVEL
-728 TGNYFSPAVYGVFS
+728 SANYSSPAVYGVLS

-757 LDKKLNVKLGIN
+757 LDKKMNVKLAVN

-781 SYQENGYYRIRNA
+781 SYQEDGYYRIRNG
-794 YDSRVIRL
+794 YDSRVVRL
-802 SVSYRFGNMNIKSVN
+802 SISYRFGNMNIKSVN
-817 KKGGDNDEDN
+817 KKAGNNDEDS

>member
-1 MKLTIRSIAQ
+1 
-11 RNYIMKPQKIKLLL
+11 MKPQKIKLLL
-25 FSIVLFLCS
+25 LLIILSLCS
-34 NAGPVSAQSDEGKLR
+34 ALATVYAQAAGGKLR
-49 TVVVGQDNKPIAA
+49 AVVVGQDNQPIGAA
-62 ANISLFRK
+62 SISLFRK
-70 PNDVLLKG
+70 PGDVLLKG

-83 NGEIVLFA
+83 NGEIELFA
-91 IPEGKYSL
+91 IPEGKYVL
-99 QVSTVGYGTY
+99 QVSSVGYTMY
-109 RSGEIMLRAG
+109 RSSEMTLNTG
-119 DFKVLDTIRLQ
+119 DFKMLDTIHLQ
-130 LESKVLGEAP
+130 VESKVLSEAQ

-146 LIESHLDKVV
+146 LIESQLDKVV

-249 KRNTQFGSNV
+249 KKNTQFGSNV

-265 GQGKYTKADGG
+265 AQGKYTKADGG
-276 FLINHRNNWVNL
+276 FQISHRNNWVNL
-288 FSSYNYATALGFNDL
+288 FSSYNYANTLGFNDL
-303 DIDRAVDTKS
+303 NIDRAVETKA
-313 GTTFFNS
+313 GTTYFNS

-332 FKFAADFNLGKQEV
+332 FKFAADFNLGKQDV

-358 HSTREGSNLIASQKG
+358 NSTREGSNLIASQKG
-373 KLDSVVLGSNLSDF
+373 KLDSIVLGSNLSDF

-409 TFNGDYSYSKN
+409 TFNGDFSDSKN
-420 NDNSTVGNHF
+420 DDNSTVGNRF
-430 LDANWEEFKSPHI
+430 LDANWQEFKLPNI

-457 KTDFVHPFN
+457 KTDFVHPFD
-466 KTTKLEAGLKYS
+466 KTTKLEAGVKYS

-484 NLLYE
+484 NLVYE
-489 DQDQQGEFVQNNGQ
+489 DQNQNGEFVRNNGQ
-503 SNHFLYNENI
+503 SNQFLYNENI

-519 LNKSFGKFSVQT
+519 VNKSFGKFSVQT
-531 GLRVENTNSLGNS
+531 GLRVENTSSLGNS
-544 VTLEQQTKRTY
+544 VTLEQQTKRNY
-555 TDFFPSIFVQQQIND
+555 TDFFPTVFIQQQISD
-570 NHKLGASYSRRIDRP
+570 DHKLGLSYSRRIDRP
-585 DYGSLNPFVYYLD
+585 DYGSLNPFIYYLD

-610 PQYTNSYEVNYTFKD
+610 PQYTNSYELNYTFKEQ
-625 RYLLSLG
+625 YLLSVG

-641 QVIESNSETKAI
+641 QIIESNPETKAI

-672 PVKLFKW
+672 PVKPFKW
-679 WSISNDAS
+679 WSISNNAT
-687 AFYNKFSFDEHSGA
+687 AFYNKFSFDERSGA

-706 KLSFQVSSNHDI
+706 KLSFQVSSTHDI
-718 RIGETTNLEL
+718 RIGETTNVEL
-728 TGNYFSPAVYGVFS
+728 TANYSSPAVYGVLS

-757 LDKKLNVKLGIN
+757 LDKKMNIKLAVN

-781 SYQENGYYRIRNA
+781 SYQEDGYYRIRNG
-794 YDSRVIRL
+794 YDSRVVRL
-802 SVSYRFGNMNIKSVN
+802 SISYRFGNMNIKSVN
-817 KKGGDNDEDN
+817 KKAGNNDEDN

>member
-1 MKLTIRSIAQ
+1 
-11 RNYIMKPQKIKLLL
+11 MKPQKIKLLL
-25 FSIVLFLCS
+25 LAIILSICSVL
-34 NAGPVSAQSDEGKLR
+34 GTVYAQSAGGKLR
-49 TVVVGQDNKPIAA
+49 AVVVGQNNQPIGAA
-62 ANISLFRK
+62 SISLFRK
-70 PNDVLLKG
+70 PGDVLLKG

-83 NGEIVLFA
+83 NGEIELFA
-91 IPEGKYSL
+91 IPEGKYML
-99 QVSTVGYGTY
+99 QVSSVGYAMY
-109 RSGEIMLRAG
+109 RSSEMTLNTG
-119 DFKVLDTIRLQ
+119 DFKMLDTIHLQ
-130 LESKVLGEAP
+130 VESKVLSEAQ

-146 LIESHLDKVV
+146 LIESQLDKVV

-249 KRNTQFGSNV
+249 KKNTQFGSNV

-265 GQGKYTKADGG
+265 AQGKYTKGDGG
-276 FLINHRNNWVNL
+276 FQISHRNNWVNL
-288 FSSYNYATALGFNDL
+288 FSSYNYANTLGFNDL
-303 DIDRAVDTKS
+303 NIDRAVETKA
-313 GTTFFNS
+313 GTTYFNS

-332 FKFAADFNLGKQEV
+332 FKFAADFNLGKQDV

-358 HSTREGSNLIASQKG
+358 NSTREGSNLIASQKG
-373 KLDSVVLGSNLSDF
+373 KLDSIVLGSNLSDF

-409 TFNGDYSYSKN
+409 TFNGDFSDSKN
-420 NDNSTVGNHF
+420 DDNSTVGNRF
-430 LDANWEEFKSPHI
+430 LDANWQEFKLPNI

-457 KTDFVHPFN
+457 KTDFVHPFD

-484 NLLYE
+484 NLVYE
-489 DQDQQGEFVQNNGQ
+489 DQNQNGEFVRNNGQ
-503 SNHFLYNENI
+503 SNQFLYNENI

-519 LNKSFGKFSVQT
+519 LNKSFGKLSVQT
-531 GLRVENTNSLGNS
+531 GLRVENTSSLGNS
-544 VTLEQQTKRTY
+544 VTMGQQTKRNY
-555 TDFFPSIFVQQQIND
+555 TDFFPTVFIQQQISD
-570 NHKLGASYSRRIDRP
+570 DHKLGLSYSRRIDRP
-585 DYGSLNPFVYYLD
+585 DYGSLNPFIYYLD

-610 PQYTNSYEVNYTFKD
+610 PQYTNSYELNYTFKEQ
-625 RYLLSLG
+625 YLLSLG

-653 AQTDRNLAYFDY
+653 AQTDRNLTYFDY

-672 PVKLFKW
+672 PVKPFKW
-679 WSISNDAS
+679 WSISNNAT
-687 AFYNKFSFDEHSGA
+687 AFYNKFSFDERSGA

-706 KLSFQVSSNHDI
+706 KLSFQVSSTHDI

-728 TGNYFSPAVYGVFS
+728 TANYSSPAVYGVLS

-757 LDKKLNVKLGIN
+757 LDKKMNIKLAVN

-781 SYQENGYYRIRNA
+781 SYQEDGYYRIRNG
-794 YDSRVIRL
+794 YDSWVVRL
-802 SVSYRFGNMNIKSVN
+802 SISYRFGNMNIKSVN
-817 KKGGDNDEDN
+817 KKAGNNDEDS